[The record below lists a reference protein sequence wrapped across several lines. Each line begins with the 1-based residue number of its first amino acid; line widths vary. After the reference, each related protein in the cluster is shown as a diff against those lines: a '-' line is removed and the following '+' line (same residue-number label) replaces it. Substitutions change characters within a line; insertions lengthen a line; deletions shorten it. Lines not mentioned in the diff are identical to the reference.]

1 MLLTSQN
8 VVVVLVV
15 EEKKNAPDRIGRNF
29 LSLSPV
35 GFAVYVFVQIH
46 TEC

>member
-8 VVVVLVV
+8 VVVVLIIK
-15 EEKKNAPDRIGRNF
+15 EKKNAPNRIGRNF
-29 LSLSPV
+29 YPSAV